1 MPTTYSDQFY
11 YMDPANPPASGT
23 SLIPQVRSY
32 TDGNNNYQIEAG
44 RYDTFDGSRIL
55 AVYPGD
61 RIVARFP
68 DGEVKTITGVTFY
81 VSNGSGGRYA
91 VFTPTDGTVL
101 QPATFVSAPF
111 YEPTSTKVDL
121 PQMGPPCFTP
131 GVMIDTEGGP
141 RPVEDIRVGDLVW
154 TLDNGLQPVRW
165 IGNTTVRGHGAF
177 APVLVRAGALGN
189 SADMLVSQQHRFML
203 SDWRAELLIGE
214 PEVLVAAKHLVN
226 GRDVTLSPQSHVT
239 YIHLMFDRHEIVF
252 AEDAPTESFF
262 AGGVLADG
270 MEEVQRELSA
280 LFPEVEQMASACIL
294 ARPNVKRYEA
304 TALMA

>member
-1 MPTTYSDQFY
+1 MPTQYSDQFY
-11 YMDPANPPASGT
+11 YMDPANPPARGT
-23 SLIPQVRSY
+23 RLIAQDRSF
-32 TDGNNNYQIEAG
+32 TDGNDNYEVDASG
-44 RYDTFDGSRIL
+44 ADTFN
-55 AVYPGD
+55 GD
-61 RIVARFP
+61 RIYAVYKGDVITVRYD
-68 DGEVKTITGVTFY
+68 DGSVHRITGVTFY
-81 VSNGSGGRYA
+81 VINSSNQRYQ
-91 VFTPTDGTVL
+91 VFTPTDDTVL
-101 QPATFVSAPF
+101 
-111 YEPTSTKVDL
+111 EDSTLIRADSWVPDSTQVDL
-121 PQMGPPCFTP
+121 PELGPPCFTP
-131 GVMIDTEGGP
+131 GVMIDTESGP
-141 RPVEDIRVGDLVW
+141 RPVEDIRLGDLVW

-226 GRDVTLSPQSHVT
+226 GRDVTLSPQPHVT

-252 AEDAPTESFF
+252 AENAPTESFF

-270 MEEVQRELSA
+270 MEEVQRELAA
-280 LFPEVEQMASACIL
+280 LFPEVAQMASACVL